1 MYDAWVS
8 ICMCA
13 EACRSVQ
20 KRAEACKSVQK
31 RTNVCW
37 RVLQRIFDVIKIVRT
52 SPNNFV
58 YVISVGLSAI
68 KL

>member
-37 RVLQRIFDVIKIVRT
+37 RVLQRIFDVIKIQILT
-52 SPNNFV
+52 
-58 YVISVGLSAI
+58 
-68 KL
+68 